1 VNETIQRIMQHA
13 TEMIREARD
22 ASTFAERAAL
32 YALARVYGRDLEEV
46 ATDDFGDDAYLRE
59 KASYFQWRMGAALG
73 FDADNGHY
81 AEQHRVWALGALS
94 QGVGAGRAIQLRR
107 TAGEPPQLGHQPDR
121 PALVRKLGWLPFLAR
136 RRDPKPDHQPQRR
149 SVEVQP
155 LHRSTI
161 AWTPW
166 PRSVLLAIHCAR
178 PLRR

>member
-13 TEMIREARD
+13 TEMIREPRD

-81 AEQHRVWALGALS
+81 AEQHRCGRWARYP
-94 QGVGAGRAIQLRR
+94 VTKAGGR
-107 TAGEPPQLGHQPDR
+107 TSA
-121 PALVRKLGWLPFLAR
+121 
-136 RRDPKPDHQPQRR
+136 
-149 SVEVQP
+149 
-155 LHRSTI
+155 
-161 AWTPW
+161 
-166 PRSVLLAIHCAR
+166 AR
-178 PLRR
+178 PPAG